1 MSFAKRILGILL
13 CLVMVASLVPCAL
26 SASAINLSNA
36 YRLTINGSYVMGMPS
51 GVTVAELMASVHSSA
66 VLKNPSGI
74 VVSNTDTSIVSTGYI
89 INYSGAEY
97 TIIVAGDVDG
107 DGLLKTNDYT
117 ALKLSFKGISLNSLS
132 DLAADIDM
140 DGLTSTSDYILLAKH
155 VKSQFDINSNLIVPD
170 DEKATITPE
179 APVVS
184 DFVNSGTIHFDGT
197 QVTVTGTGVSV
208 VDNYAYVTASGEYTV
223 TGTSTNAYI
232 RVFANTEEKVKLILS
247 GTSVTNSSG
256 PAIFFEQC
264 KKAFIVLADGTS
276 NSLTDGTTTTL
287 LDKGAL
293 FSNDTLQ
300 ISGNGSLTVTG
311 NRQHGICSDDDII
324 IKGGNITV
332 TNAVKDAFHANDD
345 ITVNDGV
352 VTVKNAG
359 SDAME
364 SEGTVNVLGG
374 TINLTSPS
382 GNALKATTTY
392 CGTGGTVNVYSST
405 NAVKGDASVVIS
417 GGTYNLVSTNN
428 AVKSDLLVDISG
440 GTFKI
445 NSTSDG
451 IKSSSLDLT
460 STAGETRTSFAYTSL
475 NGSVASSGT
484 YVWTTGTIS
493 NTAVYWNVAVAESN
507 GTGGYVV
514 TQVLSS
520 GAAKNV
526 TVPTG
531 GILVLSHI
539 SDAAY
544 SSCCLIQ
551 AGDVITYNTSTSTV
565 TVTTGANYLGD
576 INITG
581 GNFHITCGNDGIE
594 AGQNLVINNNDAKKT
609 TASGIATTGSY
620 NMYIVS
626 GGGYTA
632 SFDST
637 LGSYKGIKAD
647 DKVEIKNGVIYAS
660 TPEDTISCD
669 ENITISGGTIT
680 IYTSRDGVAASNALN
695 ITGGTLN
702 ITSKSGYS
710 TSLATTDTNSYKGLK
725 GTGSI
730 TISNGTF
737 NINTPDDAVHSNGA
751 CTISGGTFSIYT
763 GDDGFHSDTTMTVS
777 GGTINIHSSY
787 EGVEGLNVN
796 ITGGRLII
804 NSSDDGINAAGGTD
818 SSGTG
823 GNRPGGPGGGGFG
836 GGMGGDTSKYSLNIS
851 GDSTFVWMNCKGDG
865 LDSNGSLTISGGTV
879 IVQQSGGGN
888 SGFDADGTRAING
901 GLVIICDGGDMVEL
915 PSSST
920 QPVISYT
927 MTSSISANTLLNVQ
941 DSSGKTIF
949 TYKPTIS
956 YKHIMVSSPSFS
968 TGSSY
973 KIYTGG
979 SCTGTADN
987 GLYKSGTYTAG
998 TLKKTITLSSIV
1010 TSASR

>member
-1 MSFAKRILGILL
+1 MSFTKRIIGMLL
-13 CLVMVASLVPCAL
+13 CLIMVASLIPCAL

-66 VLKNPSGI
+66 VMKNPSGV
-74 VVSNTDTSIVSTGYI
+74 VVSNTDTSMVSTGYVI
-89 INYSGAEY
+89 SYSGTEY

-107 DGLLKTNDYT
+107 DGLIKTNDYT
-117 ALKLSFKGISLNSLS
+117 ALKLSFKGISLNTQST
-132 DLAADIDM
+132 LAADIDM

-155 VKSQFDINSNLIVPD
+155 VKSQFDINSSLILSD

-184 DFVNSGTIHFDGT
+184 DFANSGTIHFDGT
-197 QVTVTGTGVSV
+197 KVTVSGTGVSV

-232 RVFANTEEKVKLILS
+232 HVNANTEEKVKLILS
-247 GTSVTNSSG
+247 GTSITNTSG
-256 PAIFFEQC
+256 SAIFFEQC

-287 LDKGAL
+287 TDKGAL

-345 ITVNDGV
+345 ITVKDGT
-352 VTVKNAG
+352 VTVTNAG

-364 SEGTVNVLGG
+364 SEGTINVVGG
-374 TINLTSPS
+374 TINITSPS
-382 GNALKATTTY
+382 GNALKAATTY
-392 CGTGGTVNVYSST
+392 CGTDGTVNVYSAT
-405 NAVKGDASVVIS
+405 NAVKGDTSVVIS
-417 GGTYNLVSTNN
+417 GGAYNLVCTKN
-428 AVKSDLLVDISG
+428 AIKSDLLVDISG

-445 NSTSDG
+445 NSSSDG
-451 IKSSSLDLT
+451 IKSSSLDST
-460 STAGETRTSFAYTSL
+460 TTAGETRTSFAYTSL

-507 GTGGYVV
+507 GSGGYVV
-514 TQVLSS
+514 TQVLPS
-520 GAAKNV
+520 GTAKNV
-526 TVPTG
+526 TVPTS
-531 GILVLSHI
+531 GILVMSHI
-539 SDAAY
+539 SDSAY

-551 AGDVITYNTSTSTV
+551 VGDVVTYNTSTSTV
-565 TVTTGANYLGD
+565 TVTTGTNYLGD
-576 INITG
+576 VNITG
-581 GNFHITCGNDGIE
+581 GNFHITCGNDGIQ
-594 AGQNLVINNNDAKKT
+594 AGSNLVINNNDTKKT
-609 TASGIATTGSY
+609 TASGIATSGSY
-620 NMYIVS
+620 NMYIIS
-626 GGGYTA
+626 GGGYSA

-637 LGSYKGIKAD
+637 AGSYKAIKAD
-647 DKVEIKNGVIYAS
+647 DKIEIKNGVIYAS

-680 IYTSRDGVAASNALN
+680 ILTARDGISASNALN
-695 ITGGTLN
+695 ISGGTLN
-702 ITSKSGYS
+702 VTSKSGYS
-710 TSLATTDTNSYKGLK
+710 TSISSSDTNSYKGLK
-725 GTGSI
+725 GTGSV

-751 CTISGGTFSIYT
+751 CTVSGGTFSIYT

-777 GGTINIHSSY
+777 GGTINIHASY
-787 EGVEGLNVN
+787 EGVEGLNVY

-804 NSSDDGINAAGGTD
+804 NSSDDGINAAGGSD

-823 GNRPGGPGGGGFG
+823 GNRPGGGPGGGGFG

-851 GDSTFVWMNCKGDG
+851 GDNTFVWMNCTGDG

-888 SGFDADGTRAING
+888 SGLDADGTRAING
-901 GLVIICDGGDMVEL
+901 GLVIICDGGDMIEL
-915 PSSST
+915 PSAST

-927 MTSSISANTLLNVQ
+927 MSSSVSANTLLNVQ
-941 DSSGKTIF
+941 DSSGNTIF
-949 TYKPTIS
+949 TYKATIS
-956 YKHIMVSSPSFS
+956 YKHIMVSSPSLNK
-968 TGSSY
+968 GSSY

-998 TLKKTITLSSIV
+998 TLKKTVTLSSTV
-1010 TSASR
+1010 TSA